1 MKEDAEKLL
10 LFMSFVEYAPIDEI
24 AKIFPDDE
32 RIIRRAHS
40 YKKEFEDLGLQC
52 LRSKLSWSRIIFEL
66 QFDKEKL
73 NRLTTY
79 ILEEYV

>member
-1 MKEDAEKLL
+1 MKEDSEKLL

-32 RIIRRAHS
+32 RIIRRAES
-40 YKKEFEDLGLQC
+40 YKKELEDLGLQF

-66 QFDKEKL
+66 QFDQEKL